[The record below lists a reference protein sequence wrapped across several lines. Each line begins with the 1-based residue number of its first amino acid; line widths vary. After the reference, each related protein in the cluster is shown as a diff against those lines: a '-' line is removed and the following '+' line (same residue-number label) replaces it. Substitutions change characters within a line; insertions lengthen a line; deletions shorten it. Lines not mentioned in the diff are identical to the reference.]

1 MSGLSGEGTSPPRLR
16 AGSALAALRDPS
28 LPPLRTVFFD
38 LGDTLMY
45 VHPDVPTLYLQTCRE
60 MGIAVSTEQMAGAL
74 HAGERMY
81 RGALRAGR
89 TFESSMDEARSF
101 WQQYNELILA
111 ELGVADRV
119 PERARELSERFW
131 HPGSWRVFAEVH
143 DVLRALRA
151 AGLQLAVIS
160 NFTDAL
166 VALCETHELDGYF
179 DVLVAST
186 VTGSQ
191 KPDAG
196 IFREAL
202 RRTGANPATSLHVG
216 DNYVADILGARA
228 SGIPGILLDR
238 SRAGVPGMFDFALR
252 DGIGGT
258 AGVTMDCPVIA
269 DLGELLT
276 LVER

>member
-1 MSGLSGEGTSPPRLR
+1 VTETGGPPLR
-16 AGSALAALRDPS
+16 PADA
-28 LPPLRTVFFD
+28 PPLRTVFFD

-45 VHPDVPTLYLQTCRE
+45 VHPDVPTLYLQTCHDL
-60 MGIAVSTEQMAGAL
+60 GIDTTPEDMQRAL

-89 TFESSMDEARSF
+89 NFESSLEEARRF
-101 WQQYNELILA
+101 WQEYNALILA
-111 ELGVADRV
+111 ELGVR
-119 PERARELSERFW
+119 EGRAEMARAFSERFW
-131 HPGSWRVFAEVH
+131 HPHSWRVFPEVH
-143 DVLRALRA
+143 EVLRALHG

-166 VALCETHELDGYF
+166 VAVCETHELDGYF
-179 DVLVAST
+179 DVLVASAAI
-186 VTGSQ
+186 GAQ

-202 RRTGANPATSLHVG
+202 RRTGADPAAALHVG

-228 SGIPGILLDR
+228 SGIPGVLVDR
-238 SRAGVPGMFDFALR
+238 SLAGGRGMFDFALR

-258 AGVTMDCPVIA
+258 GGVRLDCPVIA
-269 DLGELLT
+269 DLRELLV
-276 LVER
+276 LVEG

>member
-1 MSGLSGEGTSPPRLR
+1 MTETR
-16 AGSALAALRDPS
+16 AGRT
-28 LPPLRTVFFD
+28 RTVFFD

-45 VHPDVPTLYLQTCRE
+45 VHPDVPTLYLQTCTE
-60 MGIAVSTEQMAGAL
+60 IGIATTAERLADAL

-89 TFESSMDEARSF
+89 TFESSMEEARAF
-101 WQQYNELILA
+101 WQEYNELILA
-111 ELGVADRV
+111 ELGVENDR
-119 PERARELSERFW
+119 AAKAFQLSSRFW
-131 HPGSWRVFAEVH
+131 HPESWRAFPEVH
-143 DVLRALRA
+143 DVLRDLRA
-151 AGLQLAVIS
+151 RGLQLAVIS

-179 DVLVAST
+179 DCLVASA
-186 VTGSQ
+186 VTGAQ

-202 RRTGANPATSLHVG
+202 RRTGADPAHALHVG

-228 SGIPGILLDR
+228 SGIRGVLLDR
-238 SRAGVPGMFDFALR
+238 SRAGGRGMFDFALR

-258 AGVTMDCPVIA
+258 AGVRLDCPVIA
-269 DLGELLT
+269 DLRELPALIDQLENST
-276 LVER
+276 ATAS

>member
-1 MSGLSGEGTSPPRLR
+1 VTGTGGG
-16 AGSALAALRDPS
+16 GSALTASGLPLRP
-28 LPPLRTVFFD
+28 LGAPPLRTVFFD

-45 VHPDVPTLYLQTCRE
+45 VHPDVPTLYLETCRE
-60 MGIAVSTEQMAGAL
+60 LGIDTTPEEMARAL

-89 TFESSMDEARSF
+89 TFESSLDEARRF
-101 WQQYNELILA
+101 WQEYNELILA
-111 ELGVADRV
+111 ELGVQQDRAAL
-119 PERARELSERFW
+119 ARELSERFW
-131 HPGSWRVFAEVH
+131 HPHSWRAFPEVH
-143 DVLRALRA
+143 EVLRALHG

-166 VALCETHELDGYF
+166 VAVCETHELDGYF

-186 VTGSQ
+186 AIGSQ

-202 RRTGANPATSLHVG
+202 RRTGADPASSLHVG

-228 SGIPGILLDR
+228 SGIAGVLLDR
-238 SRAGVPGMFDFALR
+238 SLAGGRGMFDFALR

-258 AGVTMDCPVIA
+258 GGVRLDCPVIP
-269 DLGELLT
+269 DLRGLMP
-276 LVER
+276 LVEG

>member
-1 MSGLSGEGTSPPRLR
+1 VTETGGNSVPLLR
-16 AGSALAALRDPS
+16 PADA
-28 LPPLRTVFFD
+28 PPLRTVFFD

-45 VHPDVPTLYLQTCRE
+45 VHPDVPTLYLQTCHE
-60 MGIAVSTEQMAGAL
+60 LGLDVSAEDMQRAL

-89 TFESSMDEARSF
+89 TFESSLDEARRF
-101 WQQYNELILA
+101 WQEYNELILA
-111 ELGVADRV
+111 ELGVEHDR
-119 PERARELSERFW
+119 PRMARAFSDRFW
-131 HPGSWRVFAEVH
+131 HPHSWRTFPEVH
-143 DVLRALRA
+143 DVLRALHG

-166 VALCETHELDGYF
+166 VAVCETHELDGYF
-179 DVLVAST
+179 DVLVASAAI
-186 VTGSQ
+186 GAQ

-202 RRTGANPATSLHVG
+202 RRTGADPATSIHVG

-228 SGIPGILLDR
+228 SGIPAILLDR
-238 SRAGVPGMFDFALR
+238 SRAGIPGMFDFAVR

-258 AGVTMDCPVIA
+258 TGVRLDCPVIS
-269 DLGELLT
+269 DLRELLA
-276 LVER
+276 LIA

>member
-1 MSGLSGEGTSPPRLR
+1 MTKTGGELRPPG
-16 AGSALAALRDPS
+16 A
-28 LPPLRTVFFD
+28 PPLQTVFFD

-45 VHPDVPTLYLQTCRE
+45 VHPDVPTLYLETCRDLGVE
-60 MGIAVSTEQMAGAL
+60 TTAHDMHRAL

-81 RGALRAGR
+81 RGALRDGR
-89 TFESSMDEARSF
+89 SFESSIDEARRF
-101 WQQYNELILA
+101 WQEYNELILA
-111 ELGVADRV
+111 ELGV
-119 PERARELSERFW
+119 PEPRAELARAVSDRFW
-131 HPGSWRVFAEVH
+131 HPHSWRVFPEVH
-143 DVLRALRA
+143 DVLRALRD

-166 VALCETHELDGYF
+166 VAVCETHELDGYF
-179 DVLVAST
+179 DVLIAST

-202 RRTGANPATSLHVG
+202 RRTGADPTASLHVG

-228 SGIPGILLDR
+228 SGIHGVLLDR
-238 SRAGVPGMFDFALR
+238 SLAGGRGMFDFAVR

-258 AGVTMDCPVIA
+258 GGVRLDCPVIA
-269 DLGELLT
+269 ELRELLS
-276 LVER
+276 LIAG

>member
-1 MSGLSGEGTSPPRLR
+1 V
-16 AGSALAALRDPS
+16 
-28 LPPLRTVFFD
+28 RTIFFD

-45 VHPDVPTLYLQTCRE
+45 VHPDVPTLYLQTC
-60 MGIAVSTEQMAGAL
+60 TEIGVDTTPERMAHAL

-89 TFESSMDEARSF
+89 SFESSMDEARAF
-101 WQQYNELILA
+101 WQEYNELILA
-111 ELGVADRV
+111 ELGVDHG
-119 PERARELSERFW
+119 RAEKARQLSERFW
-131 HPGSWRVFAEVH
+131 HPHSWRAFPEVH
-143 DVLRALRA
+143 EVLGTLRGR
-151 AGLQLAVIS
+151 GLQLAVIS

-186 VTGSQ
+186 VTGAQ

-202 RRTGANPATSLHVG
+202 RRTGADPATSMHVG
-216 DNYVADILGARA
+216 DNYVADVLGARA
-228 SGIPGILLDR
+228 SGISGVLLDR
-238 SRAGVPGMFDFALR
+238 SRAGGRGMFDFALR

-258 AGVTMDCPVIA
+258 AGVQLDCPVIG
-269 DLGELLT
+269 DLRELLEMT
-276 LVER
+276 QVSRIGNQAPAPVRPKGPVKRAE